1 MPLIHAIE
9 VSNFMN
15 HSRRLPWAPDWR
27 YERFVL
33 GGYHAAFNMPN
44 GRGKS
49 TMILALFAM
58 LTWHRKSLADIR
70 SMHCAPPSDAAFTHY
85 RIEITKRNAIQADL
99 LMAQV
104 GPSDGEHMVFGIYG
118 NGGDGNS
125 FDYYAYNGTFDD
137 CPIAHR
143 DSGLVTLVSKNAFV
157 STLQKQN
164 GVFPASAKERRLEEW
179 RRLVS
184 ENFDMSSLQ
193 QQLAYQLAKG
203 AEGSST
209 YFDVGDR
216 RGANY
221 SEALFYKHLAP
232 ELLTELMGSFGE
244 EGEKGIED
252 TVYEK
257 SRSVVVALRRAR
269 QMKRELVEAERILN
283 TFESLNKNGEQIRDA
298 RAMVLEH
305 RQILSTD
312 LRALE
317 EVLFINPVPGVPKAP
332 GASEPRFYEHFV
344 LQDGQWWMTDRGLAA
359 FSGDEPKV
367 INQRADRNN
376 IHFSS
381 LKKAQV
387 IDIACDHGSG
397 YANRVQG
404 GGKATKTYNRDA
416 AIALIS
422 KTVNFVGEWTRE
434 RALAA
439 LSDGFRWV
447 QSVCDTNP
455 ARHRMHEIG
464 VRIGEHNETIEA
476 DRIKEAALLFEK
488 GEAEKRR
495 ETFKSGENALEQMR
509 RSGLFSQVELDDP
522 ESTGND
528 ARAVATD
535 AEKALDR
542 HDAKVAAL
550 QQVHEEWLCFEAE
563 HQGEVPRALAE
574 RLERNAKA
582 AEEALDDVTAK
593 LTEARAECSR
603 LEQVHSAANA
613 ALSRIEPKLS
623 SVEALAPPAAQFESM
638 FQGEPPGGL
647 ATRVTEEF
655 SRITKLINDRE
666 ISLAR
671 LDGEL
676 HAIDSFEKI
685 HPGIAPGAWLS
696 ERAEMRSSL
705 ESQRT
710 NCERKLEVCRRQQ
723 ETVRNHTI
731 TAEGFHALFAG
742 EVTEGLAD
750 AVVETTKAAR
760 AVEAKLRRDLAR
772 IAEDDEAAARFG
784 QRFPGLS
791 PRDWL
796 TSRERKRRE
805 FESTRDQFTKALSE
819 LRLQRASLDQA
830 PVAPGEIA
838 RRVTAI
844 AGPGGRPL
852 YAFVQSLSLPEVR
865 ENALLTLFSALL
877 FSPVFS
883 TQEEASAA
891 AQKLADEKIESVV
904 FEATPLKSFCEGADI
919 RFDNGIA
926 RSLFI
931 GVTTRAVECLLD
943 PGLIEREKRLL
954 DDQIAAAQAELD
966 AAIAGL
972 DEIAEDEGHVFDVQ
986 RAQRALEQDIPRKAC
1001 ELRQKIDEAT
1011 ATLPGIE
1018 RRSSKEALAS
1028 IASMVALEKALSVS
1042 AASGWAQV
1050 LSAIGHVKSKAD
1062 ELDEQIRAANEAIQA
1077 LERDRDTEQLARRAD
1092 AAIQDKVPER
1102 AATLREALTALREK
1116 EPRLRERASPHS
1128 IAIINAAVDM
1138 QKLLEGLTLAQ
1149 LREQHRQAKE
1159 HEADALHARDV
1170 AKQLMFDLEQARD
1183 TAITE
1188 SRVAGEA
1195 CLQAV
1200 GLQRIQAYLDDD
1212 ENGLAFMKSSAS
1224 LREQLV
1230 EARKQAHSR
1239 SMFDFE
1245 AAVAFVNTDGA
1256 RQLAAIA
1263 HRLDQIETSLRDI
1276 ADTRATLQGQVNSM
1290 TAEQAGLVEARML
1303 IDDAI
1308 VGYRKAYREIHEML
1322 GEPVPVSIDELET
1335 RALYSYAKDWR
1346 EGVPIG
1352 ELAREMRDLCEEVAG
1367 EGHTDLQNRLRQA
1380 RNSLKTSQDLLE
1392 KDINILL
1399 ADPSSKLPEVVRVQ
1413 LEQAKTDPQ
1422 VIDGMLATSRHSY
1435 ALNLESNRIATDHLT
1450 KERGGL
1456 SEWLSNFTLRL
1467 PDNLK
1472 TMKKVFAP
1480 KADARTGVQHA
1491 GFEIDATTID
1501 TEGMKSLI
1509 EEVISMVEEI
1519 ESSEQL
1525 QNTVSEDALNKIRIG
1540 QRERIRETFYRRVV
1554 IKPRIRLVL
1563 PAMSSRALEMQP
1575 NMASSGQGVAI
1586 TFLWIRKLAEFVNE
1600 REIRRETVDSAKR
1613 KRIRDKMT
1621 SFTILDGAFSHLSDK
1636 KLIDSTLS
1644 GIEESIGSFQLII
1657 TGHEPSYENDF
1668 KRFPAFIVARE
1679 MTGHYMRSFSYHHE
1693 ISKTDVNGQS
1703 GMATFHAI
1711 QLPDAKVAA
1720 VS

>member
-118 NGGDGNS
+118 NAGDGNS

-143 DSGLVTLVSKNAFV
+143 DSGLVTLVSKNEFV

-269 QMKRELVEAERILN
+269 QVKRELVEAERILN
-283 TFESLNKNGEQIRDA
+283 AFESLSKSGERIRDA
-298 RAMVLEH
+298 RATVLEH

-332 GASEPRFYEHFV
+332 GVSEPRFYEHFV

-359 FSGDEPKV
+359 FSGEEPKV
-367 INQRADRNN
+367 INQRSDRNN
-376 IHFSS
+376 IHSSS
-381 LKKAQV
+381 LKKSQV
-387 IDIACDHGSG
+387 IDIARDHGSG

-404 GGKATKTYNRDA
+404 GGKATKIYNRDA
-416 AIALIS
+416 AVALIS
-422 KTVNFVGEWTRE
+422 TTVNFAREWTRE

-439 LSDGFRWV
+439 LSDGFRWA

-464 VRIGEHNETIEA
+464 GRIAEHNETIEA
-476 DRIKEAALLFEK
+476 DRIKDAALMLEK

-509 RSGLFSQVELDDP
+509 RSGLFSQSELDDP
-522 ESTGND
+522 KSTGRD

-535 AEKALDR
+535 AEKALNG
-542 HDAKVAAL
+542 HDGKVATL
-550 QQVHEEWLCFEAE
+550 QQIHEEWRRFEAE
-563 HQGEVPRALAE
+563 HPGEIPRALAE
-574 RLERNAKA
+574 RLKRNAKA
-582 AEEALDDVTAK
+582 AEKALDDITAK
-593 LTEARAECSR
+593 LTEARTECSR
-603 LEQVHSAANA
+603 LEQAHSAANV
-613 ALSRIEPKLS
+613 ALRRIEPKLS
-623 SVEALAPPAAQFESM
+623 SVESLAPQAAQFESL
-638 FQGEPPGGL
+638 FRGESPDGL

-655 SRITKLINDRE
+655 SRITKSINGHE

-671 LDGEL
+671 LDSEL
-676 HAIDSFEKI
+676 HAINSFETV
-685 HPGIAPGAWLS
+685 HPGSAPGAWLS
-696 ERAEMRSSL
+696 ERVALRSDL
-705 ESQRT
+705 ELRRA
-710 NCERKLEVCRRQQ
+710 NCEHGLEICRRQQ
-723 ETVRNHTI
+723 ESVRAHTNA
-731 TAEGFHALFAG
+731 AEGFHALFAG
-742 EVTEGLAD
+742 EGTEGLAD
-750 AVVETTKAAR
+750 AVVEATRSAR
-760 AVEAKLRRDLAR
+760 AVQAELRQDLAQ

-784 QRFPGLS
+784 QRFPGVS

-805 FESTRDQFTKALSE
+805 FESTRHQFTKTLSE

-852 YAFVQSLSLPEVR
+852 YAFVQSLSLPAVR
-865 ENALLTLFSALL
+865 QTAVLTLFSALL

-883 TQEEASAA
+883 TREEASAA

-904 FEATPLKSFCEGADI
+904 FEATSLKSFCEGSDI

-954 DDQIAAAQAELD
+954 DDQITAGQASLD
-966 AAIAGL
+966 AAVAGL
-972 DEIAEDEGHVFDVQ
+972 DEIAEDEDHVFDAQ

-1001 ELRQKIDEAT
+1001 ELRQKIDEAM

-1018 RRSSKEALAS
+1018 RRSSKEALRS
-1028 IASMVALEKALSVS
+1028 IASMVELEKALSVS
-1042 AASGWAQV
+1042 ATAGWAQV
-1050 LSAIGHVKSKAD
+1050 QSAISQLNGRAD
-1062 ELDEQIRAANEAIQA
+1062 ELAEQIRAANEAMQTM
-1077 LERDRDTEQLARRAD
+1077 ERDRDTEHLARRAD
-1092 AAIQDKVPER
+1092 AAIQDKVPEH
-1102 AATLREALTALREK
+1102 AATLREELAALREK

-1128 IAIINAAVDM
+1128 MAIINAAVGM
-1138 QKLLEGLTLAQ
+1138 HQLLEGLTLAQ
-1149 LREQHRQAKE
+1149 LREQHRQAKA
-1159 HEADALHARDV
+1159 HEADALHARDA
-1170 AKQLMFDLEQARD
+1170 AKQLIFNLEQSRD
-1183 TAITE
+1183 TAVTE
-1188 SRVAGEA
+1188 FRVAGEA

-1200 GLQRIQAYLDDD
+1200 GLQRIQAYLDD
-1212 ENGLAFMKSSAS
+1212 ENGFAFMKSSAS

-1245 AAVAFVNTDGA
+1245 AAVTFVNTDGA

-1263 HRLDQIETSLRDI
+1263 HRLDQIETNLRDI
-1276 ADTRATLQGQVNSM
+1276 ADTRAKLQGQVNSM

-1308 VGYRKAYREIHEML
+1308 VGYRKAYREIQEML

-1335 RALYSYAKDWR
+1335 RALYSYVKDWR
-1346 EGVPIG
+1346 EGVPID

-1392 KDINILL
+1392 KDINTLL
-1399 ADPSSKLPEVVRVQ
+1399 VDPSSKLPEVVRVQ

-1435 ALNLESNRIATDHLT
+1435 ALNLESNTIATDHLT
-1450 KERGGL
+1450 KEREGL

-1472 TMKKVFAP
+1472 TMKKVFVP

-1703 GMATFHAI
+1703 GIATFHAI
-1711 QLPDAKVAA
+1711 QLPNATVAA
-1720 VS
+1720 IS